1 MDGGEYA
8 LIDIDQSERHVVS
21 RHLRRLDE
29 LHEKGS
35 GAALISQLQEKGLLS
50 GAHIDHPK
58 HETEVL
64 PLFYWLYKN
73 VTKNKEVMVNE

>member
-1 MDGGEYA
+1 M
-8 LIDIDQSERHVVS
+8 
-21 RHLRRLDE
+21 
-29 LHEKGS
+29 
-35 GAALISQLQEKGLLS
+35 ISQLQEKGLLS